1 VSTKP
6 DDVET
11 PGKPAS
17 PPPPPKPAGPAVI
30 RRTEVAEEDAGQ
42 RVMNRH
48 VPAWVISGA
57 VHVVVIGLAVL
68 FLNNPDEVEAKT
80 SDLVT
85 TNVEEPK
92 EDEQN
97 LTNDEVG
104 FDADLPA
111 ATDSKIEGQ
120 ENVVAPDDP
129 KESAGLPD
137 QPYETAPQTAVV
149 GVGDI
154 GAGVDA
160 APSDNPSGV
169 AQGLDGGGGA
179 FSTPGMAGRSGRTKD
194 AMLKAGGGNTES
206 EAAVARGLAWLA
218 RMQQKDGSWKFDGS
232 SSDQVAATG
241 MALLP
246 FLAAGETHKGNGKD
260 NKYKKTVE
268 NGINWLLGKL
278 SSATGAFAGASNMY
292 SHAIATVALCECAGM
307 TRDHKV
313 KAEATKA
320 VNYIIRAQ
328 AKNGSWGYKAE
339 SEGDTSIVGWQ
350 IQALASAR
358 LAEIK
363 FERDKAYRD
372 AEKFLISVS
381 VDSESKY
388 GYREKGQSQT
398 LTPVALLAR
407 YYMGWT
413 PRHPSYAR
421 GVDWLVNIAPPN
433 KGNFD
438 MYYYYYATQVMH
450 FYEGPT
456 WHKVWNP
463 KMRDMLI
470 SMQHKAGDQAK
481 LGSWDKDGSHIGA
494 SCGRLGTTCLALL
507 TLEVY
512 YRHLP
517 LYKRDNGGLAELE
530 R

>member
-11 PGKPAS
+11 TGKPA
-17 PPPPPKPAGPAVI
+17 PPPKPVGPAVI
-30 RRTEVAEEDAGQ
+30 RRTEVAEEDASQ

-57 VHVVVIGLAVL
+57 VHVVVIGMAVL
-68 FLNNPDEVEAKT
+68 FLHGPEDAEAKT

-92 EDEQN
+92 EDDHN
-97 LTNDEVG
+97 LTNEDVG

-111 ATDSKIEGQ
+111 ATDSQLEKET
-120 ENVVAPDDP
+120 NVVAPDNP
-129 KESAGLPD
+129 AEAAGLPD
-137 QPYETAPQTAVV
+137 QPYDNAPQTSVV
-149 GVGDI
+149 GVGET
-154 GAGVDA
+154 GAGYDA
-160 APSDNPSGV
+160 PLTADGAV
-169 AQGLDGGGGA
+169 AAGAGGGGSQFA
-179 FSTPGMAGRSGRTKD
+179 VPGMAGRSGSTRDK
-194 AMLKAGGGNTES
+194 MLKAGGGNTES

-232 SSDQVAATG
+232 SNDQVAATG
-241 MALLP
+241 MSLLP

-268 NGINWLLGKL
+268 NGLNWLLGRL
-278 SSATGAFAGASNMY
+278 DSGTGAFRGASNMY

-307 TRDHKV
+307 TRDQRV
-313 KAEATKA
+313 KGEATKA
-320 VNYIIRAQ
+320 VNYVVRAQ
-328 AKNGSWGYKAE
+328 GKNGSWGYQAGTD
-339 SEGDTSIVGWQ
+339 GDTSIVGWQ
-350 IQALASAR
+350 VQALASAR

-363 FERDKAYRD
+363 FERDKAYRE
-372 AEKFLISVS
+372 AEKFLVSVS
-381 VDSESKY
+381 MDSEAKY
-388 GYREKGQSQT
+388 GYREKGQQPS
-398 LTPVALLAR
+398 LTSVGLLSR

-413 PRHPSYAR
+413 PRHPSYGR
-421 GVDWLVNIAPPN
+421 GVDYLVNVRPPN
-433 KGNFD
+433 KGDYD

-470 SMQHKAGDQAK
+470 SMQHKGGDQAK
-481 LGSWDKDGSHIGA
+481 LGSWDKDGGFIGA
-494 SCGRLGTTCLALL
+494 SCGRLGTTVFALL